1 MLEAIALGIPT
12 ISTDCPIGG
21 AKMVIED
28 HTNGILVP
36 VGNVEQLSQAMQ
48 EVLEDENLSKKMS
61 LNGVKIKR
69 KIQR

>member
-1 MLEAIALGIPT
+1 
-12 ISTDCPIGG
+12 
-21 AKMVIED
+21 MVIED

-61 LNGVKIKR
+61 LNGVKLRERFSVENIAKQWIDFAEE
-69 KIQR
+69 KKK